1 MAWGAIAPQ
10 AILNI
15 RLCSILETKVGEGYT
30 SFLAGIIIAMV
41 SNVEIAMR
49 RMLSVK

>member
-15 RLCSILETKVGEGYT
+15 RLCSILETKVGEGLYEF
-30 SFLAGIIIAMV
+30 SRWNNNSDGDQ
-41 SNVEIAMR
+41 R
-49 RMLSVK
+49 